1 MHKATTAWVQAVR
14 EALGMQLACLY
25 RACGGAAFDSA
36 IFHYPRDYQHE
47 SLSWRG
53 LMLLM
58 QKWCPLANV
67 IPAGRTEQA
76 LRTEWLCLSSG
87 CPVGIGGDGIKPTSY
102 KHYCSEATPPVLPGS
117 VWVRS
122 VSLWPPMCSDPWKPL
137 TLGSGTWTELST
149 GSGRYHHPAG

>member
-1 MHKATTAWVQAVR
+1 MGAGCAGSSRDAACMPVQNLWWSCLWLSHVSLPTWLPAWVT
-14 EALGMQLACLY
+14 
-25 RACGGAAFDSA
+25 
-36 IFHYPRDYQHE
+36 
-47 SLSWRG
+47 G

-76 LRTEWLCLSSG
+76 LRTEWLCLSSV
-87 CPVGIGGDGIKPTSY
+87 CPVGIGGAGIKPTSY

-149 GSGRYHHPAG
+149 GSGRYHNPAG